1 MAFFNPVNFLVI
13 FLTIVPMLLCSESI
27 NDVESDG
34 NLTVLFHQIFF
45 EERCKYTYICWPGK
59 CIVEN
64 GEDKCLCPEGY
75 YAKNGLCKKI
85 EPKCRSKDCVPG
97 VCNIYRGTESCLCP
111 QGYTVQNGTCIEIKF
126 SDSVR
131 ASIIMMMVVVAGA
144 SIIVTT
150 LIGICICY
158 YFIRRRSET

>member
-34 NLTVLFHQIFF
+34 NLTVLFHQRI
-45 EERCKYTYICWPGK
+45 RRLCKYSFNCSPGYCSLIGGK
-59 CIVEN
+59 ETCFCPPDYFSNN
-64 GEDKCLCPEGY
+64 GVCTE
-75 YAKNGLCKKI
+75 I